1 MTERPI
7 VAIFAGSSTPRD
19 HTIMEAAALLG
30 RKLGEAGF
38 DLVYGAG
45 TGGVMGA
52 VAKAAQAA
60 QAAGA
65 HVTAVVVHEYRH
77 EEQLPGATIINVMTE
92 QERFLLLSTH
102 RSPVAYFA
110 LPGGPGSLR
119 ETLQQLEKG
128 VYEGVPAPVILVQ
141 VGAYMDGI
149 KQYFDAAIAAG
160 LIKAE
165 KKDRL
170 KLWPATGDLAE
181 VIPGLQPDDSHI
193 PGLYRG
199 LGR

>member
-1 MTERPI
+1 MSERPI
-7 VAIFAGSSTPRD
+7 VAIFAGSSTPKD
-19 HTIMEAAALLG
+19 PAIMEAATLLG
-30 RKLGEAGF
+30 KKLGEAGF

-60 QAAGA
+60 GA
-65 HVTAVVVHEYRH
+65 HVTAVVLHQYRD
-77 EEQLPGATIINVMTE
+77 EEQLPGATVINVMTE
-92 QERFLLLSTH
+92 QERFHILSTH
-102 RSPVAYFA
+102 RSPLAYFA

-128 VYEGVPAPVILVQ
+128 VYEGNTAPVVLVQ
-141 VGAYMDGI
+141 VGQYLDGI

-160 LIKAE
+160 LIKPD

-170 KLWPATGDLAE
+170 KLWPATGDLAD
-181 VIPGLQPDDSHI
+181 VVPGLRPDDGI

>member
-1 MTERPI
+1 MAEKPV

-19 HTIMEAAALLG
+19 PAIMEAAALLG
-30 RKLGEAGF
+30 KKLGEAGF

-60 QAAGA
+60 GA
-65 HVTAVVVHEYRH
+65 HVTAVVVHQYRD
-77 EEQLPGATIINVMTE
+77 EEQLPGATLVNVMAE
-92 QERFLLLSTH
+92 QERFDILSTY
-102 RSPVAYFA
+102 RSTVAFFA

-128 VYEGVPAPVILVQ
+128 VYEGSPAPVILVQ
-141 VGAYMDGI
+141 VGRYMDGI
-149 KQYFDAAIAAG
+149 KQYFDEAIAAG
-160 LIKAE
+160 LIKPD
-165 KKDRL
+165 KKDKL
-170 KLWPATGDLAE
+170 KLWPATGRLAD
-181 VIPGLQPDDSHI
+181 VIPGLKGDDDGI

>member
-1 MTERPI
+1 MTERPMI
-7 VAIFAGSSTPRD
+7 SIFAGSSTPKD
-19 HTIMEAAALLG
+19 PAIMEAAALLG
-30 RKLGEAGF
+30 KKLGEAGF

-60 QAAGA
+60 GA
-65 HVTAVVVHEYRH
+65 HVTAVVLHQYRE
-77 EEQLPGATIINVMTE
+77 EEQLPGATIVNVMTE
-92 QERFLLLSTH
+92 QERFQILSTH

-128 VYEGVPAPVILVQ
+128 VYEGNRAPVVLVQ
-141 VGAYMDGI
+141 VGQYLDGI

-160 LIKAE
+160 LIKPD

-181 VIPGLQPDDSHI
+181 VVPGLRPDDGI

>member
-1 MTERPI
+1 MTERPMI
-7 VAIFAGSSTPRD
+7 SIFAGSSTPKD
-19 HTIMEAAALLG
+19 PAIMEAAALLG
-30 RKLGEAGF
+30 KKLGEAGL
-38 DLVYGAG
+38 DLIYGAG

-60 QAAGA
+60 GA
-65 HVTAVVVHEYRH
+65 HVTAVVLHQYRD

-92 QERFLLLSTH
+92 QERFHILSTH
-102 RSPVAYFA
+102 RNPLAYFA

-128 VYEGVPAPVILVQ
+128 VYEGNPAPVVLVQ
-141 VGAYMDGI
+141 VGQYLDGI

-160 LIKAE
+160 LIKAD

-181 VIPGLQPDDSHI
+181 VVPGLRPDDGI